1 MYSTRTRTVHART
14 VPGEHPKPVVG
25 LTWVD
30 SASNECAVRGA
41 HWTSSIGE
49 AMTSF
54 GWVKRS
60 GSVLKPRVS
69 LGEDDDDDDSG
80 GGGEVTLPIDKKR
93 KHSQDGSGDG
103 GGLGS
108 DGDDGT
114 SVTLRCCELRDE
126 GARLAES
133 GSLREALRLWDTAIA
148 MTTNDAKIHEMK
160 AQVLMELG
168 EWFRAVQSAHRSISM
183 CACWAPAWL
192 TLARAQLNLGEPAM
206 AVRSFSVGL
215 HLEPWESEPIMA
227 ELRWA
232 QQLQEQLQQQ
242 PPHTHLPQSLQ
253 PH

>member
-1 MYSTRTRTVHART
+1 
-14 VPGEHPKPVVG
+14 
-25 LTWVD
+25 
-30 SASNECAVRGA
+30 
-41 HWTSSIGE
+41 
-49 AMTSF
+49 MTSF

-60 GSVLKPRVS
+60 GSVLKPRIS
-69 LGEDDDDDDSG
+69 LGEDDDDDDS

-93 KHSQDGSGDG
+93 KHSQDGRGDG

-108 DGDDGT
+108 GGDGDDGT

-168 EWFRAVQSAHRSISM
+168 EWFQAVQSAHRSVSM

-232 QQLQEQLQQQ
+232 QQLQLQQQLQQQ

>member
-1 MYSTRTRTVHART
+1 MREGGWVRRTVR
-14 VPGEHPKPVVG
+14 GGDDVV
-25 LTWVD
+25 W
-30 SASNECAVRGA
+30 
-41 HWTSSIGE
+41 
-49 AMTSF
+49 
-54 GWVKRS
+54 
-60 GSVLKPRVS
+60 
-69 LGEDDDDDDSG
+69 LGE
-80 GGGEVTLPIDKKR
+80 EVWVRVEASSLP
-93 KHSQDGSGDG
+93 GSGDG